1 MFRRKPKEN
10 KEFIPTRQEIR
21 ETSKLTAKDL
31 LGGKVLSREGVIRQ
45 IPFLIFIAVLLLFY
59 IANIYKG
66 ERIMGEIIGLEKEVR
81 ELRAEYSSTVFDRQQ
96 MSTQSEISKMVSEKG
111 LPLLEAK
118 TPPYKIVI
126 EDQN

>member
-45 IPFLIFIAVLLLFY
+45 IPFLIFIALLLILY

-66 ERIMGEIIGLEKEVR
+66 EKIMSEIISLEKEVR

-96 MSTQSEISKMVSEKG
+96 LSTQSEISKMITEKG
-111 LPLLEAK
+111 LPLMEAK
-118 TPPYKIVI
+118 TPPFKIVMK
-126 EDQN
+126 DQD